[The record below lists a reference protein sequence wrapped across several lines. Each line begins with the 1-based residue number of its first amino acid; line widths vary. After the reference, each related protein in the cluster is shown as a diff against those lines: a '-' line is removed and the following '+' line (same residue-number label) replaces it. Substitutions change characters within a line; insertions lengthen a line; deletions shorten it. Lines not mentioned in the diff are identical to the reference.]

1 MRPHPQPARPPRL
14 HDVHLRVLLGGLVTA
29 VAVFLALLVGVLAGM
44 YIALSWAT
52 SHTDHPTRKDN
63 HHV

>member
-1 MRPHPQPARPPRL
+1 MS
-14 HDVHLRVLLGGLVTA
+14 A
-29 VAVFLALLVGVLAGM
+29 VVVFIALLVGVLAGM

>member
-1 MRPHPQPARPPRL
+1 M
-14 HDVHLRVLLGGLVTA
+14 TA

-63 HHV
+63 RHV

>member
-29 VAVFLALLVGVLAGM
+29 VVVFIALLV
-44 YIALSWAT
+44 AT
-52 SHTDHPTRKDN
+52 SHTDHTTRKDN